1 VLADRFSLSPI
12 RRTQASFA
20 ALMGLASFIGLVKT
34 AVLAKVLGVEDLG
47 LYGLAVI
54 VTQFGVHLGN
64 WGILSAL
71 NNQLPLA
78 LGRGEERTP
87 GLVGRALGA
96 VILASALTG
105 VVYLLVVL
113 ALPGSSDV
121 RFALA
126 LALALVVATTLF
138 EFILLLLRV
147 ERRLLPLGAMY
158 VVRAV
163 LAVALGAAAGVLWG
177 FTGVIAVEVAILVA
191 IALAAR
197 QRWLPAVRVWRPRAA
212 ETRWLVSWGA
222 PIMVANLIV
231 VGSASIDRLFVAAVL
246 PDELGQYIFATIVV
260 TAWLAVS
267 GILAQALAPKYLF
280 EHGAG
285 LDLTAIRRK
294 ALRVMAL
301 AGAGGLLGL
310 PILLLAVDAL
320 RSGAYSEFRAG
331 LDVMPILYLGGLLNL
346 LAFPGFLLAALR
358 PSLATAA
365 AAAGALVGLGAGA
378 VLSTRDPSLSDFAWA
393 FVASQAAVLL
403 VVALGVEALVRRSG
417 GGRAAH

>member
-1 VLADRFSLSPI
+1 VLAARFSLSPI

-20 ALMGLASFIGLVKT
+20 VLMGIASVIGLVKT

-47 LYGLAVI
+47 LYGLAVL

-87 GLVGRALGA
+87 ELVGRALGA

-105 VVYLLVVL
+105 ALYLLAVL
-113 ALPGSSDV
+113 ALPGSEDV
-121 RFALA
+121 RSALA
-126 LALALVVATTLF
+126 VALSLAVATTLF
-138 EFILLLLRV
+138 EFVLLLLRV
-147 ERRLLPLGAMY
+147 ERRLLPLGAIY
-158 VVRAV
+158 VVRAM
-163 LAVALGAAAGVLWG
+163 LAVVLGAVAGAIWG
-177 FTGVIAVEVAILVA
+177 FTGVIAVEVALLVA
-191 IALAAR
+191 ITLAAR
-197 QRWLPAVRVWRPRAA
+197 RLWLPAVRVARPRAA
-212 ETRWLVSWGA
+212 ETRWLVSRGA
-222 PIMVANLIV
+222 PIMLANLIV
-231 VGSASIDRLFVAAVL
+231 VGSASIDRVFVAAVL

-260 TAWLAVS
+260 TAWLALS

-285 LDLTAIRRK
+285 LELSAIRRK
-294 ALRVMAL
+294 ALRVMGL
-301 AGAGGLLGL
+301 AGAGGLIGF
-310 PILLLAVDAL
+310 PILLLAVGAL
-320 RSGAYSEFRAG
+320 RSGAYSEYRTG

-365 AAAGALVGLGAGA
+365 ATAGAVVSLGAGA
-378 VLSTRDPSLSDFAWA
+378 VLTTLDPSLSDFAWA

-403 VVALGVEALVRRSG
+403 VVAVGVEALVRRSNAG
-417 GGRAAH
+417 P